1 MTLVEIQPLK
11 KAQWICHGC
20 EPDAL
25 AVELLTEGPA
35 LHCGK
40 SAVRILREDFL
51 IPLFLTQAF
60 FFSDPL

>member
-1 MTLVEIQPLK
+1 MTFVEIQPLK

-35 LHCGK
+35 PHCENLLSG
-40 SAVRILREDFL
+40 F
-51 IPLFLTQAF
+51 
-60 FFSDPL
+60 